1 MDGFWWILPALGCG
15 LMMVMM
21 VVMMLG
27 MGKDMFSRSKG
38 DANKSVEELRAEHER
53 LSEDIKRLE
62 DQDERRSQERER
74 SNAPV

>member
-38 DANKSVEELRAEHER
+38 DANKSIEELRAEHER

-62 DQDERRSQERER
+62 DQEERRNLEREG

>member
-27 MGKDMFSRSKG
+27 MGKGMFSRSNA
-38 DANKSVEELRAEHER
+38 DEDKSVEELRAEQKR

-62 DQDERRSQERER
+62 EREERRGVERER
-74 SNAPV
+74 SDTAV